1 MATAD
6 PAPLPGFDEP
16 VAGRSRVSCRMRGR
30 PLRGREARMW
40 GLGEDC
46 RAKLAMRTAPKPPTH
61 EVEQDTLPEA

>member
-1 MATAD
+1 
-6 PAPLPGFDEP
+6 
-16 VAGRSRVSCRMRGR
+16 
-30 PLRGREARMW
+30 MW

>member
-1 MATAD
+1 MAATD

-16 VAGRSRVSCRMRGR
+16 AAGRSRVTCRMCGR

-46 RAKLAMRTAPKPPTH
+46 RAKLAMRAAPRPPAH
-61 EVEQDTLPEA
+61 EVEQDTLPGA